1 MSPVFVL
8 YEPEEREGEV
18 VVPETE
24 VVIVT
29 LPEPRAESIA
39 LLLEVSI
46 VKSVGSKSQ
55 FLALTVMSPML
66 RVSPEVSTEPKGL

>member
-8 YEPEEREGEV
+8 YEPEVAEAPVTVGF
-18 VVPETE
+18 PEAE

-29 LPEPRAESIA
+29 LSPPFNAESIV

-55 FLALTVMSPML
+55 F
-66 RVSPEVSTEPKGL
+66 